1 MSTQLCL
8 SCGEM
13 IPADSDRCPNCG
25 AAVVPARAAG
35 GAQGG
40 LPRLAP
46 VVFVIAA
53 MAFGVAGYL
62 AAGLA
67 LGVPLGILGGGIG
80 VWMLVRSG
88 RLR

>member
-1 MSTQLCL
+1 
-8 SCGEM
+8 
-13 IPADSDRCPNCG
+13 NCG
-25 AAVVPARAAG
+25 TAVVRARAPG
-35 GAQGG
+35 SGQGG

-53 MAFGVAGYL
+53 VVFGVAGYL

-67 LGVPLGILGGGIG
+67 LAIPAGLLGGGIG

-88 RLR
+88 QLR